1 MKRVLTIFA
10 ILIPFVSA
18 IAQTQSH
25 SIIIDEQSLTPVQTD
40 VMSGVAIDKI
50 TLDTSRRPCA
60 RLKMHINRMS
70 RTEIDGLLVQPVGGS
85 VVVMKQMVATDG
97 NGLIIELTAK
107 QPTRFYLH
115 HDKYGDSNE
124 VSLNLEGNKEY
135 RLSAELN
142 ITYPIFINT
151 NVVDAEIYIDG
162 SFKGRTDSNYTL
174 TVKDIQPGKH
184 TLKIQHGTDIAEQ
197 DIEVTSDNLAF
208 RIEVNTTT
216 SRAQYVVFQVVPSN
230 AVVSINKKN
239 YTPDSNGVVTTTLQ
253 NGTYNYEV
261 RADEYHSES
270 GTFTVRGE
278 KIIKPV
284 ELKPAYGW
292 LTVADNSVVNGANI
306 YVDNKHIGKAPIT
319 RSKIA
324 GGTHHIMVVK
334 DMYHTLEESI
344 TIRDNEELKYTP
356 TLSADFAT
364 VTFDAGTGCDIY
376 INDARKGTSPWTGNL
391 ATGTYIIEARK
402 EGHRSTTISQNI
414 TATPSKQKYTLN
426 APMPIIGTINIVS
439 TPALAKVYIDDQP
452 VGETPL
458 LHDVLVG
465 NHEIEVK
472 AKGYRSNKQSV
483 TIAEGEAINVTFTLE
498 EGSDITFTLE
508 EGSDIPNN
516 VIEYVSNSPIQISS
530 ARSAYLFGADIKS
543 HTWNDKTGKGKI
555 VFESDVTTIGKEA
568 FYSCGSLTSVTI
580 PDSVTS
586 IGNYAFANCY
596 RLTSV
601 TIPDSVTLIGDYAF
615 SGCSSLTSVTI
626 GDSVT
631 TIGGWAF
638 KYCNSLTSVTIGDSV
653 TTIGESAF
661 YWCNLTSVTI
671 SDSVTTI
678 GENAFD
684 YCCSLTSVYISDI
697 AAWCN
702 ISFGS
707 LDSNPLYY
715 ADNLY
720 LNNELVTDLIIPDSV
735 TTIGDYA
742 LAWCKSLTSVTIP
755 DSVTT
760 IGRSAFNGC
769 DSLTSVTIP
778 DSVTKIGDF
787 AFCHC
792 SSLTSVTI
800 GDSVTSIEYATFRYC
815 ENLTSVTIGD
825 SVTTIGEKA
834 FYGCSRLASVY
845 CKATTPPSL
854 GVDVFKKSAFSRKI
868 YVPMQSVK
876 QYKRAKGWKR
886 INGYNF

>member
-1 MKRVLTIFA
+1 MRRLFSLITIVLLAVIA
-10 ILIPFVSA
+10 GSQGVA
-18 IAQTQSH
+18 HAQTQTQQQTQQH
-25 SIIIDEQSLTPVQTD
+25 SIIIDEQSFAPVQTD

-50 TLDTSRRPCA
+50 QPDNSRRPCA
-60 RLKMHINRMS
+60 RIKMHVNRMT
-70 RTEIDGLLVQPVGGS
+70 REEIDGIVVQPIGGS
-85 VVVMKQMVATDG
+85 VVVMKQIVAAEG
-97 NGLIIELTAK
+97 NGLIVELTAK

-124 VSLNLEGNKEY
+124 VSLNLEGDKEY
-135 RLSAELN
+135 RLSAQLN
-142 ITYPIFINT
+142 IAYPIFINT

-230 AVVSINKKN
+230 AIVSINKKN

-284 ELKPAYGW
+284 ELKPTYGW

-376 INDARKGTSPWTGNL
+376 INDDRKGTSPWTGNL

-402 EGHRSTTISQNI
+402 EGYRSTTITQNI
-414 TATPSKQKYTLN
+414 TATPSKQEYTLN

-439 TPALAKVYIDDQP
+439 TPALAKVYIDGQL

-483 TIAEGEAINVTFTLE
+483 TIAEGKTTDITFTLVECSDITLTLE
-498 EGSDITFTLE
+498 EGSDIH
-508 EGSDIPNN
+508 NN
-516 VIEYVSNSPIQISS
+516 VIEYVSNSQIQISS

-543 HTWNDKTGKGKI
+543 HTWDPMTGKGKI
-555 VFESDVTTIGKEA
+555 VFESDVTTIGKKA
-568 FYSCGSLTSVTI
+568 FRYCSSLTSVTI
-580 PDSVTS
+580 GNSVTT
-586 IGNYAFANCY
+586 IGKEAF
-596 RLTSV
+596 
-601 TIPDSVTLIGDYAF
+601 D
-615 SGCSSLTSVTI
+615 GCSSLTSVTI
-626 GDSVT
+626 GNSVT
-631 TIGGWAF
+631 TIGYEAF
-638 KYCNSLTSVTIGDSV
+638 AYCS
-653 TTIGESAF
+653 
-661 YWCNLTSVTI
+661 
-671 SDSVTTI
+671 
-678 GENAFD
+678 
-684 YCCSLTSVYISDI
+684 
-697 AAWCN
+697 
-702 ISFGS
+702 
-707 LDSNPLYY
+707 
-715 ADNLY
+715 
-720 LNNELVTDLIIPDSV
+720 
-735 TTIGDYA
+735 
-742 LAWCKSLTSVTIP
+742 SLTSVTIP

-760 IGRSAFNGC
+760 IGYEAFRYC
-769 DSLTSVTIP
+769 SSLTSITIP
-778 DSVTKIGDF
+778 DSVTTIGGY
-787 AFCHC
+787 AFYNC
-792 SSLTSVTI
+792 SSLTSV
-800 GDSVTSIEYATFRYC
+800 
-815 ENLTSVTIGD
+815 
-825 SVTTIGEKA
+825 
-834 FYGCSRLASVY
+834 Y
-845 CKATTPPSL
+845 CKAITPPIGELTMFYNIASS
-854 GVDVFKKSAFSRKI
+854 GKI
-868 YVPMQSVK
+868 YVPTESVEA
-876 QYKRAKGWKR
+876 YKSATGWSNYADS
-886 INGYNF
+886 IVGYDFNE